1 MIGDRN
7 SEMAVGR
14 SVEGKRISSLRSR
27 SSDFFS
33 VEVKK
38 EEKEKYEKE
47 EEEEKERVE
56 EEAEE
61 VKIEVEGEEE
71 EEKDEEEEELKSLGI
86 QKQERPRNELA
97 TRKHQRD
104 GLGSTFLSEKSTSHF
119 RRFKNEWHILP
130 PPTILVCSFYK
141 IKTTDGSFIPSTI
154 VELRLGI
161 RLKMKGVGG
170 GTAGSGGGDVLS
182 SLERA
187 CATAA
192 PALYPP
198 TLALLAPPL
207 Y

>member
-33 VEVKK
+33 VEVGPAEGSSFPFQVTGGAVLQRQSPLSRWPYPSHVKK
-38 EEKEKYEKE
+38 EKKEKYEKE

-56 EEAEE
+56 EEEAE
-61 VKIEVEGEEE
+61 VKVEVEGEEEEE

-97 TRKHQRD
+97 TRKQHQRD

-161 RLKMKGVGG
+161 RLKMKG
-170 GTAGSGGGDVLS
+170 GSN
-182 SLERA
+182 R
-187 CATAA
+187 
-192 PALYPP
+192 
-198 TLALLAPPL
+198 
-207 Y
+207 

>member
-33 VEVKK
+33 VEVGPA
-38 EEKEKYEKE
+38 EGSSFPFQVTGGAVLQRQSPLSQ
-47 EEEEKERVE
+47 RVEE

-61 VKIEVEGEEE
+61 VKVEVEGEEEE

-141 IKTTDGSFIPSTI
+141 IKTTDGSFIPYTI

-161 RLKMKGVGG
+161 RLKMKG
-170 GTAGSGGGDVLS
+170 GSN
-182 SLERA
+182 R
-187 CATAA
+187 
-192 PALYPP
+192 
-198 TLALLAPPL
+198 
-207 Y
+207 